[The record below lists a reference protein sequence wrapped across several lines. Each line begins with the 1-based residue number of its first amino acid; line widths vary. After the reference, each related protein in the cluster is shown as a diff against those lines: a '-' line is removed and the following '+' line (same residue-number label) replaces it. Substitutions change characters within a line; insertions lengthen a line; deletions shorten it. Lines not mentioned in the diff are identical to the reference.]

1 MQPALSQQLDYVSRL
16 RSDSLVDLNDGYA
29 VLDFM
34 YAYLR
39 KQKRAPTDREIRI
52 VSAALAQYRGPPLAV
67 GSALEAFLAR
77 TD

>member
-1 MQPALSQQLDYVSRL
+1 MQSNLPKPL
-16 RSDSLVDLNDGYA
+16 DSLASGNSAQMIDVNDGYA

-39 KQKRAPTDREIRI
+39 KQQLAPTDREIRI
-52 VSAALAQYRGPPLAV
+52 VSAALARYRGPPLVV

>member
-1 MQPALSQQLDYVSRL
+1 MQSNLPKPL
-16 RSDSLVDLNDGYA
+16 DSLASGNSAKMVDVNDGYA

-39 KQKRAPTDREIRI
+39 KQKRAPSDPEIRT
-52 VSAALAQYRGPPLAV
+52 VSAALARYRGPPLV
-67 GSALEAFLAR
+67 MGSALEAFLAR

>member
-1 MQPALSQQLDYVSRL
+1 MQSNLPKPL
-16 RSDSLVDLNDGYA
+16 DSLASANNAKMVDVNDGYA

-52 VSAALAQYRGPPLAV
+52 VSATLAQYRGPPLV
-67 GSALEAFLAR
+67 TGSALEAFLAR

>member
-1 MQPALSQQLDYVSRL
+1 MQPTLSQQLDSTTRL
-16 RSDSLVDLNDGYA
+16 RGDSRVDLNDGYA

-34 YAYLR
+34 YAYLC

-52 VSAALAQYRGPPLAV
+52 VSAALAQYRGPPLV
-67 GSALEAFLAR
+67 MGSALEAFLAR